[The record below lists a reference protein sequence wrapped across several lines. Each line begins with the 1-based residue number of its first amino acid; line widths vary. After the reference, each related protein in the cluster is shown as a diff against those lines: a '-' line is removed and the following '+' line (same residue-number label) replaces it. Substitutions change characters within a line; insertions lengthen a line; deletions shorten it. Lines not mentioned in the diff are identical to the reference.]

1 MDKLSLEIEVSHT
14 NLHEGA
20 SYDVSVVRIRAIDEN
35 GNLLPYSNEAIK
47 LTVEGP
53 IELIGPDMI
62 SLRGGMSGFYVKTTG
77 EKGKAKVNIYCPR
90 VEDQTVEFEID

>member
-1 MDKLSLEIEVSHT
+1 MLVTPVPSVILSP
-14 NLHEGA
+14 
-20 SYDVSVVRIRAIDEN
+20 R
-35 GNLLPYSNEAIK
+35 K

-77 EKGKAKVNIYCPR
+77 EKGKAKVTISCPR
-90 VEDQTVEFEID
+90 VEDQTVEFEIN